1 MISKSDF
8 VEFYMNTRVT
18 MDHRKFP
25 RVFPAANEVIEVQLM
40 GLNFLD
46 ILNAKDISIG
56 GLAIEVPH
64 LFEGCDLNS
73 PIQMILTLPGRNPLK
88 LSGKV
93 KRKVAAP
100 EASLFGVEFSTLD
113 AKAKYL
119 IETYIQSR
127 MQMAS

>member
-1 MISKSDF
+1 
-8 VEFYMNTRVT
+8 

-25 RVFPAANEVIEVQLM
+25 RVCPAVNEVIEVQLM
-40 GLNFLD
+40 GLNFLE

-56 GLAIEVPH
+56 GVAVEVPH

-100 EASLFGVEFSTLD
+100 KASLFGVEFSSLD
-113 AKAKYL
+113 AKAKYW
-119 IETYIQSR
+119 IESYIQSR
-127 MQMAS
+127 VQMAS

>member
-1 MISKSDF
+1 M
-8 VEFYMNTRVT
+8 EERVS

-25 RVFPAANEVIEVQLM
+25 RVFPAANETIEVQLM

-56 GLAIEVPH
+56 GVAVEVPH

-73 PIQMILTLPGRNPLK
+73 PIQMILTLPGRTPLK

-100 EASLFGVEFSTLD
+100 EASLFGVEFGSLD
-113 AKAKYL
+113 PKAKYL
-119 IETYIQSR
+119 IESYIQSR
-127 MQMAS
+127 VQMAS

>member
-1 MISKSDF
+1 MK
-8 VEFYMNTRVT
+8 TGVT

-25 RVFPAANEVIEVQLM
+25 RVLPATNEIIEIQLM
-40 GLNFLD
+40 GLNFID

-56 GLAIEVPH
+56 GVAVEVPH

-73 PIQMILTLPGRNPLK
+73 PVQMILTLPGRNPIK
-88 LSGKV
+88 LSGKI

-100 EASLFGVEFSTLD
+100 EASLFGVEFGALD
-113 AKAKYL
+113 PKAKYL